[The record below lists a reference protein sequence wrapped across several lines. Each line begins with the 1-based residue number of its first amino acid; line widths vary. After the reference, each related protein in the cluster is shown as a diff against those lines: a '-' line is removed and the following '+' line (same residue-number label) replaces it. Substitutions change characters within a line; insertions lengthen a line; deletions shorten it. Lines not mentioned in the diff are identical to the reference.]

1 MSRLAKLFKQFCF
14 LSSPFRCSVYEAR
27 RMRMHN
33 SGTFATVR
41 QVTSVAGIVAFF
53 VFEWLAG
60 SL

>member
-27 RMRMHN
+27 RMRMRN
-33 SGTFATVR
+33 
-41 QVTSVAGIVAFF
+41 SVAGIVAFF
-53 VFEWLAG
+53 GFEWLAG